1 MKGRIM
7 EKIKKLYIIT
17 AILLVLSIAYI
28 VLVKTIDVQSIGPV
42 NPETGI
48 KSEVGFATINNAFKD
63 MVGTSDT
70 WYKIT
75 KYSGYIA
82 LLLAAGYGVY
92 GFIQLLKRKSLF
104 KVDKRIITL
113 GAFYVVVIAIYVL
126 FEIFIVN
133 YRPVLE
139 ESGELEASFPSS
151 HTVLAICVCGSS
163 IMVSKYFV
171 KNKKLKLAMDV
182 FAGILLVVTLGGRLI
197 SGVHWLS
204 DIIGGVII
212 SAYLL
217 TAFYAVIKTIDYKEE
232 SK

>member
-1 MKGRIM
+1 M
-7 EKIKKLYIIT
+7 EKTKKLYIIT
-17 AILLVLSIAYI
+17 AILLIVSIAYI
-28 VLVKTIDVQSIGPV
+28 ILVKTVDVQSIGPV

-48 KSEVGFATINNAFKD
+48 KSEVGFATVNNSFKD
-63 MVGTSDT
+63 LVGESDT

-75 KYSGYIA
+75 KYSGYVA

-92 GFIQLLKRKSLF
+92 GFLQLLKNKSIF
-104 KVDKRIITL
+104 KVDKRILAL

-163 IMVSKYFV
+163 MMVSKYFV
-171 KNKKLKLAMDV
+171 KNKKVKFVMDA

-204 DIIGGVII
+204 DIIGGIII
-212 SAYLL
+212 SACLL
-217 TAFYAVIKTIDYKEE
+217 TAFSAVINTIDYKEKE
-232 SK
+232 

>member
-1 MKGRIM
+1 MEGRIM
-7 EKIKKLYIIT
+7 EKVKKLYIIT
-17 AILLVLSIAYI
+17 AILLVVTIAYI
-28 VLVKTIDVQSIGPV
+28 IMVKTVDVKAIGPV
-42 NPETGI
+42 NPETGEVS
-48 KSEVGFATINNAFKD
+48 KVGFATLNDSVRNTI
-63 MVGTSDT
+63 GESHT

-75 KYSGYIA
+75 KYSGYLA
-82 LLLAAGYGVY
+82 LLLAAGYGIY
-92 GFIQLLKRKSLF
+92 GFVELLKKKSIF

-113 GAFYVVVIAIYVL
+113 GAFYVVVLAIYVL
-126 FEIFIVN
+126 FEIWIVN

-163 IMVSKYFV
+163 LFVSKYFI
-171 KNKKLKLAMDV
+171 KNKSLKRVIDV
-182 FAGILLVVTLGGRLI
+182 IALVLLVVTLGGRVI
-197 SGVHWLS
+197 SGVHWIS

-217 TAFYAVIKTIDYKEE
+217 MAVYSVMKTIDYKE

>member
-1 MKGRIM
+1 M
-7 EKIKKLYIIT
+7 EKTKKLYIIT
-17 AILLVLSIAYI
+17 AILLIVSIAYI
-28 VLVKTIDVQSIGPV
+28 ILVKTVDVQSIWPV

-48 KSEVGFATINNAFKD
+48 KSEVGFATVNNSFKD
-63 MVGTSDT
+63 LVGESDT

-75 KYSGYIA
+75 KYSGYVA

-92 GFIQLLKRKSLF
+92 GFLQLLKNKSIF
-104 KVDKRIITL
+104 KVDKRILAL

-163 IMVSKYFV
+163 MMVSKYFV
-171 KNKKLKLAMDV
+171 KNKKVKFVMDA

-204 DIIGGVII
+204 DIIGGIII
-212 SAYLL
+212 SACLL
-217 TAFYAVIKTIDYKEE
+217 TAFSAVINTIDYKEKE
-232 SK
+232 

>member
-1 MKGRIM
+1 M
-7 EKIKKLYIIT
+7 EKTKKLYIIT
-17 AILLVLSIAYI
+17 AILLIVSIAYI
-28 VLVKTIDVQSIGPV
+28 ILVKTVDVQSIGPV

-48 KSEVGFATINNAFKD
+48 KSEVGFATVNNSFKEL
-63 MVGTSDT
+63 VGESDT

-75 KYSGYIA
+75 KYSGYVA

-92 GFIQLLKRKSLF
+92 GFLQLLKNKSIF
-104 KVDKRIITL
+104 KVDKRILAL

-139 ESGELEASFPSS
+139 ESGKLEASFPSS

-163 IMVSKYFV
+163 MMVSKYFV
-171 KNKKLKLAMDV
+171 KNKKVKFVMDA

-204 DIIGGVII
+204 DIIGGIII
-212 SAYLL
+212 SACLL
-217 TAFYAVIKTIDYKEE
+217 TAFSAVINTIDYKEKE
-232 SK
+232 

>member
-1 MKGRIM
+1 M
-7 EKIKKLYIIT
+7 EKTKKLYIIT
-17 AILLVLSIAYI
+17 AILLIVSIAYI
-28 VLVKTIDVQSIGPV
+28 ILVKTVDVQSIGPV

-48 KSEVGFATINNAFKD
+48 KSEVGFATVNNSFKEL
-63 MVGTSDT
+63 VGESDT

-75 KYSGYIA
+75 KYSGYVA

-92 GFIQLLKRKSLF
+92 GFLQLLKNKSIF
-104 KVDKRIITL
+104 KVDKRILAL

-163 IMVSKYFV
+163 MMVSKYFV
-171 KNKKLKLAMDV
+171 KNKKVKFVMDA

-204 DIIGGVII
+204 DIIGGIII
-212 SAYLL
+212 SACLL
-217 TAFYAVIKTIDYKEE
+217 TAFSAAINTIDYKEKE
-232 SK
+232 

>member
-1 MKGRIM
+1 M
-7 EKIKKLYIIT
+7 EKTKKLYIIT
-17 AILLVLSIAYI
+17 AILLIVSIAYI
-28 VLVKTIDVQSIGPV
+28 ILVKTVDVQSIGPV

-48 KSEVGFATINNAFKD
+48 KSEVGFATVNNSFKEL
-63 MVGTSDT
+63 VGESDT

-75 KYSGYIA
+75 KYSGYVA

-92 GFIQLLKRKSLF
+92 GFLQLLKNKSIF
-104 KVDKRIITL
+104 KVDKRILAL

-163 IMVSKYFV
+163 MMVSKYFV
-171 KNKKLKLAMDV
+171 KNKKVKFVMDA

-204 DIIGGVII
+204 DIIGGIII
-212 SAYLL
+212 SACLL
-217 TAFYAVIKTIDYKEE
+217 TAFSAVINTIDYKEKE
-232 SK
+232 